1 MAQNYFFCAVL
12 TTSHHC
18 KFRFYMK
25 NIIIPVLFSIVSS
38 ILTVTVYDFF
48 RGGQHHAEVRYRDR
62 IPAKFAGNINES
74 PRNHPNTNNVNEFTD
89 AALKST
95 PAVVHIKSPGKD
107 NNNELFDL
115 GAMSSG
121 SGVIVSEDGFIITNN
136 HVVDGAKEVKVTLN
150 DKRTYNAK
158 VIGTDPSTD
167 LAVVKIR
174 EKELGSRKLVAM
186 KYGNSDFVEVGQ
198 WVLALGNPFN
208 LTSTVTAGIVS
219 AKGRNI
225 DILEGTYSV
234 ESFIQTDAVVNP
246 GNSGGALIDTEGNLI
261 GINTAI
267 ITRSGRYEGYSF
279 AVPVNLARK
288 VAKDLIEF
296 GTVQR
301 GFMGVTIKDITNQMF
316 DDNNL
321 SSMDGVYLD
330 KINSGGAA
338 EECGLRKGDI
348 ITYVNDVKVK
358 SSPELQEQV
367 ALFRPGQN
375 VKVIY
380 LRSGKEYEVEVK
392 LKNASNGT
400 DIDVQPIVS
409 RFTKK
414 ETLLSEMGIDLR
426 ILSDTEKRKM
436 KIKKG
441 LIVSSIRSGGV
452 IAKTNM
458 EKGFVI
464 TSVNK
469 KDVTSVDE
477 FIEIVMDASGEVVLD
492 GFYESYSGDYSY
504 VFEK

>member
-1 MAQNYFFCAVL
+1 M
-12 TTSHHC
+12 
-18 KFRFYMK
+18 
-25 NIIIPVLFSIVSS
+25 PV
-38 ILTVTVYDFF
+38 
-48 RGGQHHAEVRYRDR
+48 
-62 IPAKFAGNINES
+62 KFAGGNINES
-74 PRNHPNTNNVNEFTD
+74 PKNYPSITNVNEFTE
-89 AALKST
+89 AALRST

-107 NNNELFDL
+107 NNNNELFDL
-115 GAMSSG
+115 GSMSSG
-121 SGVIVSEDGFIITNN
+121 SGVIVSADGYIITNN

-158 VIGTDPSTD
+158 VKGTDPTTD
-167 LAVVKIR
+167 LAVVKIK
-174 EKELGSRKLVAM
+174 EKELGSRKLTALD
-186 KYGNSDFVEVGQ
+186 YGNSDQVEVGQ
-198 WVLALGNPFN
+198 WVLAVGNPFN

-246 GNSGGALIDTEGNLI
+246 GNSGGALIDTDGNLI

-288 VAKDLIEF
+288 VANDLIEF

-316 DDNNL
+316 EDYKL

-338 EECGLRKGDI
+338 EESGLKKGDI
-348 ITYVNDVKVK
+348 ITYVNDVRVK

-367 ALFRPGQN
+367 ALFRPGQK

-380 LRSGKEYEVEVK
+380 LRSGKEFEIEVK
-392 LKNASNGT
+392 LKNAINGT
-400 DIDVQPIVS
+400 DIDIQPIKS

-414 ETLLSEMGIDLR
+414 ETLLSEMGIELR
-426 ILSDTEKRKM
+426 VLSDAEKRKM
-436 KIKKG
+436 KVKRGIIVTSIKAP
-441 LIVSSIRSGGV
+441 SV
-452 IAKTNM
+452 ISKTNM

-469 KDVTSVDE
+469 KDVQSVDE
-477 FIEIVMDASGEVVLD
+477 FIDMVMDASGEVTLD
-492 GFYESYSGDYSY
+492 GFYENYSGDYSY
-504 VFEK
+504 IFEK